1 MDATGDEE
9 ARSLT
14 LYKIE
19 SLLFFIYTNY
29 ITMSTS
35 AAVKPKK
42 SRAISIPLLQ
52 VNSFRTTEERIKY
65 VLPKVFGRKSYTL
78 TDETRWISDLLA
90 CWDDEEFSLVMKR
103 AYFSRLNDFIRR
115 SSGYTRH
122 LKP

>member
-1 MDATGDEE
+1 
-9 ARSLT
+9 
-14 LYKIE
+14 
-19 SLLFFIYTNY
+19 
-29 ITMSTS
+29 MSTS
-35 AAVKPKK
+35 AAAKPKTSK
-42 SRAISIPLLQ
+42 AVSIPLLQ
-52 VNSFRTTEERIKY
+52 VNSFRTTEERIAY

-90 CWDDEEFSLVMKR
+90 CWDDEEFTRVMKQ

>member
-1 MDATGDEE
+1 MDAKRDEE

-19 SLLFFIYTNY
+19 SLLFFIYTHY

-35 AAVKPKK
+35 AAAKPKT
-42 SRAISIPLLQ
+42 SRAVSIPLLQ
-52 VNSFRTTEERIKY
+52 VNSFRTTEERIAY

-78 TDETRWISDLLA
+78 TDENRWISDILA
-90 CWDDEEFSLVMKR
+90 CWDDKEFTRVMKQ
-103 AYFSRLNDFIRR
+103 AYFSRLNDYIRK
-115 SSGYTRH
+115 SSGYTKH

>member
-1 MDATGDEE
+1 M
-9 ARSLT
+9 
-14 LYKIE
+14 YKIDH
-19 SLLFFIYTNY
+19 LPFFSYTNY
-29 ITMSTS
+29 TTMSTS
-35 AAVKPKK
+35 AAAKPKT
-42 SRAISIPLLQ
+42 SRAVSIPLLQ
-52 VNSFRTTEERIKY
+52 VNSFRTTEERIAY

-78 TDETRWISDLLA
+78 TDENRWISDLLA